1 MTKLLSLSMR
11 LQAITFLMVALVL
24 ATMAVSAASTFERLQ
39 AARQALAIVD
49 ISQDMFEAMQDVRVE
64 RGTVNTALATPTP
77 VSPRT
82 WDDIKA
88 LRLRSGAALDAALA
102 KLAVAGPVAS
112 ADDVQGIHTRLAT
125 FLDMRRR
132 ADAAL
137 HLPQPRRPSDL
148 GPRWVAADTQLVDAL
163 ARLSDRISDKVIR
176 ADPFIGQMM
185 AIKQLA
191 WAARDAAGT
200 DRLRV
205 GEAIA
210 VGKRLEP
217 EQLQEL
223 VRLSGRIEMAWKIV
237 QDDAGLPGASPQLKA
252 SVAAANQTYFTDLR
266 ARRQAIVDQLAAG
279 QPVSIT
285 GGEWVRLSNP
295 GLASL
300 VTVVSTAFDLAEA
313 SARRQSAAAERDF
326 YGMLALMIL
335 VFGVGALTTIFIV
348 DRIARPMAKI
358 TQTMRQVADGDL
370 DYQIPFLDRADE
382 IGQLARAL
390 GVFRD
395 SALEKARMA
404 GELLDSKIAAEAAE
418 AATQL
423 KSQFLANMSHE
434 IRTPLNGVLGM
445 AQAME
450 IDDLS
455 IAQAD
460 RLRVIRDSGES
471 LLQVLN
477 HVLDISKIEAGKLD
491 LAPVPFDVWTLA
503 SSACATFAEAA
514 SAKGIGFDF
523 AVAEDALGIWCG
535 DEVRIRQILLNLMSN
550 AVKFTDQGQVRL
562 DVERTSGGLCFA
574 VRDSGVGI
582 DEAHLP
588 KLFQKFSQ
596 VDDSNTRRFGGT
608 GLGLAICRELSTL
621 MGGDIVVQSAAGA
634 GSVFRLSLPLPFV
647 GRELV
652 DPAAD
657 PVSTARHAP
666 LADQPVRILAAEDN
680 PANQKVLAALLAPL
694 GAELTI
700 VSNGLEVVEVWKT
713 SEWDLVLMDI
723 QMPEMGGVAASS
735 CIRAAEIELGL
746 APVPIIAL
754 SANAMNHQ
762 VEEYLAA
769 GMTAHVAKPI
779 RLAELYAA
787 LRAALEPAAN
797 DPIQAMAASPVGARS

>member
-1 MTKLLSLSMR
+1 MTKLLSLSTR
-11 LQAITFLMVALVL
+11 LQAITVLMVALL
-24 ATMAVSAASTFERLQ
+24 LGTIALSAASTFQRLQ

-49 ISQDMFEAMQDVRVE
+49 ITQDMFEAMQDLRVE
-64 RGTVNTALATPTP
+64 RGTVNTALATPAVVNP
-77 VSPRT
+77 GT
-82 WDDIKA
+82 WNDIQA
-88 LRLRSGAALDAALA
+88 LRRRSETALQAALTKLA
-102 KLAVAGPVAS
+102 KAGPLAS
-112 ADDVQGIHTRLAT
+112 DHDVREIRTRLGV
-125 FLDMRRR
+125 FIDMRRR

-137 HLPQPRRPSDL
+137 RRPQASRPANL
-148 GPRWVAADTQLVDAL
+148 GPKWVAADTQLVDAM
-163 ARLSDRISDKVIR
+163 ARLSDQISDKVIR

-185 AIKQLA
+185 MTKQLA

-210 VGKRLEP
+210 KGKRLTP

-223 VRLSGRIEMAWKIV
+223 VRFSGRIEMAWKII
-237 QDDAGLPGASPQLKA
+237 QNDARMPSASPQLKA
-252 SVAAANQTYFTDLR
+252 AVTKANRTYFTELGP
-266 ARRQAIVDQLAAG
+266 RRQALVDQLAAG

-285 GGEWVRLSNP
+285 GDEWVRLSNP

-300 VTVVSTAFDLAEA
+300 VGVAGTALDLAEA
-313 SARRQSAAAERDF
+313 SATRQAAAAQRDV
-326 YGMLALMIL
+326 YGMLALMIV
-335 VFGVGALTTIFIV
+335 VFGVGALTTLFIV

-358 TQTMRQVADGDL
+358 TQTMRQVADGGL
-370 DYQIPFLDRADE
+370 DDQIPFLDRSDE

-395 SALEKARMA
+395 GALEKERMA
-404 GELLDSKIAAEAAE
+404 GELLDSKIATEAAE
-418 AATQL
+418 AANRL

-455 IAQAD
+455 AEQAD
-460 RLRVIRDSGES
+460 RLRVIRESGES

-491 LAPVPFDVWTLA
+491 LCPVQFDVFTLV
-503 SSACATFAEAA
+503 SGACATFAEAA

-523 AVAEDALGIWCG
+523 AVAEDSVGVWCG

-550 AVKFTDQGQVRL
+550 AVKFTDRGQVRV
-562 DVERTSGGLCFA
+562 DVERTDEGLCFA
-574 VRDSGVGI
+574 IHDSGVGI
-582 DEAHLP
+582 DEADLP

-596 VDDSNTRRFGGT
+596 VDDSNTRRYGGT

-621 MGGDIVVQSAAGA
+621 MGGDIVVQSTLGA
-634 GSVFRLSLPLPFV
+634 GSVFRLSLPLSFV
-647 GRELV
+647 GYELIEADA
-652 DPAAD
+652 DPAS
-657 PVSTARHAP
+657 VMRNTP
-666 LADQPVRILAAEDN
+666 LADRPVRILAAEDN

-700 VSNGLEVVEVWKT
+700 VGNGLEVVEAWKA
-713 SEWDLVLMDI
+713 SAWDLVLMDI

-735 CIRAAEIELGL
+735 CIRAAEIELGRP
-746 APVPIIAL
+746 PVPIIAL
-754 SANAMNHQ
+754 SANAMRHQ

-769 GMTAHVAKPI
+769 GMTAHIAKPI
-779 RLAELYAA
+779 RLPELYAA
-787 LRAALEPAAN
+787 LNAALAPAEDHPA
-797 DPIQAMAASPVGARS
+797 QAMAAG

>member
-11 LQAITFLMVALVL
+11 LQAITFLMVALL
-24 ATMAVSAASTFERLQ
+24 LGTIAVSATSIFERLQ

-49 ISQDMFEAMQDVRVE
+49 ISQDMFEAMQDLRVE
-64 RGTVNTALATPTP
+64 RGTVNTALATPDTVNP
-77 VSPRT
+77 QT
-82 WDDIKA
+82 WNDIQA
-88 LRLRSGAALDAALA
+88 LRRRSETALAAALS

-112 ADDVQGIHTRLAT
+112 ARDMRGIHSRLET
-125 FLDMRRR
+125 FVDVRRR

-137 HLPQPRRPSDL
+137 RLPLTNRPAGL
-148 GPRWVAADTQLVDAL
+148 GPRWVAADSQLVDAM
-163 ARLSDRISDKVIR
+163 AHLSDKISDQVVR
-176 ADPFIGQMM
+176 ADPFIGQMVV
-185 AIKQLA
+185 IKQLA

-210 VGKRLEP
+210 GGQRLKP

-223 VRLSGRIEMAWKIV
+223 VRFSGRIEMAWKII
-237 QDDAGLPGASPQLKA
+237 QDDTLMPGASPTLRA
-252 SVAAANQTYFTDLR
+252 AVATANQAYFTDLR
-266 ARRQAIVDQLAAG
+266 AKRQTLVDQLAAG
-279 QPVSIT
+279 RPASIT
-285 GGEWVRLSNP
+285 GGEWVRISNP

-300 VTVVSTAFDLAEA
+300 VAVASTALDLAEA
-313 SARRQSAAAERDF
+313 SATRQAAAAERDF

-335 VFGVGALTTIFIV
+335 VFGVGALTTAFIV
-348 DRIARPMAKI
+348 HRIARPMAKI

-370 DYQIPFLDRADE
+370 DYRIPYLDRTDE

-395 SALEKARMA
+395 SAVEKERMA
-404 GELLDSKIAAEAAE
+404 GELLNSKIAAEAAE
-418 AATQL
+418 AANRL

-455 IAQAD
+455 PDQAD

-491 LAPVPFDVWTLA
+491 LCPVQFDVWTLV
-503 SSACATFAEAA
+503 SGACATFAEAA
-514 SAKGIGFDF
+514 SAKGIGLDF
-523 AVAEDALGIWCG
+523 AIAEEALGVWCG
-535 DEVRIRQILLNLMSN
+535 DEVRIRQVLLNLMSN

-562 DVERTSGGLCFA
+562 DVERDEEGLSFA

-621 MGGDIVVQSAAGA
+621 MGGDIVVHSTPGA
-634 GSVFRLSLPLPFV
+634 GSVFRLNLPLSFA
-647 GRELV
+647 GMELAET
-652 DPAAD
+652 AAD
-657 PVSTARHAP
+657 PVSMIRPTP
-666 LADQPVRILAAEDN
+666 LGDQPVRILAAEDN

-694 GAELTI
+694 GARLTI
-700 VSNGLEVVEVWKT
+700 VNNGLEVVEAWKK
-713 SEWDLVLMDI
+713 SGCDLVLMDI
-723 QMPEMGGVAASS
+723 QMPEMGGVEASGR
-735 CIRAAEIELGL
+735 IRAAEIELGL
-746 APVPIIAL
+746 PPVPIIAL
-754 SANAMNHQ
+754 SANAMRHQ

-787 LRAALEPAAN
+787 LRAALEPAV
-797 DPIQAMAASPVGARS
+797 DCPVQASAARAV

>member
-1 MTKLLSLSMR
+1 MTKLLSLSTR
-11 LQAITFLMVALVL
+11 LQAITVLMVALL
-24 ATMAVSAASTFERLQ
+24 LGTIALSAASTFQRLH

-49 ISQDMFEAMQDVRVE
+49 ITQDLFEAMQDLRVE
-64 RGTVNTALATPTP
+64 RGTVNTALATPAVVKP
-77 VSPRT
+77 GT
-82 WDDIKA
+82 WDDIQA
-88 LRLRSGAALDAALA
+88 LRRRSETALESALA
-102 KLAVAGPVAS
+102 KLAVAGPIAS
-112 ADDVQGIHTRLAT
+112 DHDVREIRTRLNL
-125 FLDMRRR
+125 FIDMRRR

-137 HLPQPRRPSDL
+137 HRPQAGRPADL
-148 GPRWVAADTQLVDAL
+148 GPRWVAADTQLVDAM
-163 ARLSDRISDKVIR
+163 ARLSDQISDKVVR

-185 AIKQLA
+185 TTKQLA

-210 VGKRLEP
+210 KGKRLAP

-223 VRLSGRIEMAWKIV
+223 VRFSGRIEMAWKIIQNDV
-237 QDDAGLPGASPQLKA
+237 RMPSASPQLKA
-252 SVAAANQTYFTDLR
+252 AVAAADRTYFAELGP
-266 ARRQAIVDQLAAG
+266 RRQALVDQLAAG

-285 GGEWVRLSNP
+285 GDAWVRLSNP

-300 VTVVSTAFDLAEA
+300 VAVAGTALDLAEA
-313 SARRQSAAAERDF
+313 SATREAAAAERDF
-326 YGMLALMIL
+326 YGMLALMIV
-335 VFGVGALTTIFIV
+335 VFALGALTTLFIV
-348 DRIARPMAKI
+348 DRIARPMARI

-370 DYQIPFLDRADE
+370 DDPIPFLDRGDE

-395 SALEKARMA
+395 NALEKARMA
-404 GELLDSKIAAEAAE
+404 GELLDSKIATEAAE
-418 AATQL
+418 AANRL

-455 IAQAD
+455 GEQAD
-460 RLRVIRDSGES
+460 RLRVIRESGES

-491 LAPVPFDVWTLA
+491 LCPVQFDVFTLV
-503 SSACATFAEAA
+503 SGACATFAEAA

-523 AVAEDALGIWCG
+523 AIAKDALGVWCG
-535 DEVRIRQILLNLMSN
+535 DEVRIRQILLNMMSN
-550 AVKFTDQGQVRL
+550 AVKFTDRGQVRVE
-562 DVERTSGGLCFA
+562 VERTDEGLCFA
-574 VRDSGVGI
+574 VHDSGVGI
-582 DEAHLP
+582 DEADLP

-596 VDDSNTRRFGGT
+596 VDDSNTRRYGGT

-621 MGGDIVVQSAAGA
+621 MGGDIEVRSTPGA
-634 GSVFRLSLPLPFV
+634 GSVFHLSLPLSFV
-647 GRELV
+647 GFELV
-652 DPAAD
+652 DDGAD
-657 PVSTARHAP
+657 PASVMRRAP

-700 VSNGLEVVEVWKT
+700 VGNGLEVVEAWKT
-713 SEWDLVLMDI
+713 SAWDLVLMDI
-723 QMPEMGGVAASS
+723 QMPEMGGVAAAS
-735 CIRAAEIELGL
+735 CIRAAETERGL

-754 SANAMNHQ
+754 SANAMRHQ

-769 GMTAHVAKPI
+769 GMTAHIAKPI
-779 RLAELYAA
+779 RLSELYAA
-787 LRAALEPAAN
+787 LSAALAPSGDRPVQAA
-797 DPIQAMAASPVGARS
+797 AARL